1 MAFSDSGGEPLDARI
16 RVNWVGPQFAGHS
29 IAVVNRNLCRELER
43 DPRLLLRM
51 EVPPDEMMRVP
62 SSRAASFAPFS
73 EADAAVVHEWTPGWG
88 KPAGKRRICMQA
100 WEYGAIPRE
109 WFIPM
114 TKDVDEIWVYSS
126 YNKECYVRC
135 GIPAEKVQVIP
146 LGVDESVFR
155 PEVAPMRVGTAG
167 FRFLFVGGT
176 IVRKGIDLL
185 LQAYV
190 DEFTADD
197 DVCLVIKDN
206 GAGSFYKGKTFQT
219 AIRKVASR
227 PRSPRIVYLDRH
239 LSETEMAGLYAG
251 CDCLVHPYRGE
262 GFGLPIAE
270 AMACGLPVIVPD
282 QGPSRDLC
290 DGRTAFLLPAEV
302 VGLPEQGTGLPETVG
317 PPWWLSVDK
326 HDLQKTMRVASEN
339 RALVQAMGRAASE
352 RMRSAFTWKHSAEA
366 VLRRL
371 QSLAEKE

>member
-1 MAFSDSGGEPLDARI
+1 MAFSDSGGEPLNARI

-29 IAVVNRNLCRELER
+29 IAVVNRNLCRQLER
-43 DPRLLLRM
+43 DHRLFLRM
-51 EVPPDEMMRVP
+51 GVPQDEMMLVP
-62 SSRAASFAPFS
+62 SSRAASFTPFT

-88 KPAGKRRICMQA
+88 KPAGKRWICMQA

-109 WFIPM
+109 WFIPL
-114 TKDVDEIWVYSS
+114 KEEVDEIWVYSS

-135 GIPAEKVQVIP
+135 GIPEEKVQVIP
-146 LGVDESVFR
+146 LGVDDSVFR
-155 PEVAPMRVGTAG
+155 PEAAPMRVGTAG
-167 FRFLFVGGT
+167 FCFLFVGGT

-185 LQAYV
+185 LQAYL

-206 GAGSFYKGKTFQT
+206 GAGSFYKGMTFQT
-219 AIRKVASR
+219 AIREAGSR
-227 PRSPRIVYLDRH
+227 PISPRIVYLDQH

-282 QGPSRDLC
+282 KGPSRDLC
-290 DGRTAFLLPAEV
+290 DGRTAFLLPAEE
-302 VGLPEQGTGLPETVG
+302 VGLPKRETGLPETVE

-326 HDLQKTMRVASEN
+326 HDLQEAMRFASEN
-339 RALVQAMGRAASE
+339 RSIVKAMGQTASE

-366 VLRRL
+366 VLGRL
-371 QSLAEKE
+371 LSLAEKE